1 MKFLIHVFWKL
12 RVMHDIMIT
21 PVLWQL
27 NCLCVFINC
36 HMYMY
41 FKFLKYRLF
50 LIHCAC
56 NSEVGMHSLS
66 PSYVLVTSLKRDCMY
81 DQLWFHVR
89 WLYQLIHSWWFYN
102 NLWWLHIYMYIYLQ
116 SDYTFRIKIKFQDIV
131 QSEHPCKS

>member
-1 MKFLIHVFWKL
+1 MWSFWYFESC
-12 RVMHDIMIT
+12 V
-21 PVLWQL
+21 WQL
-27 NCLCVFINC
+27 NCVCVCINC

-56 NSEVGMHSLS
+56 NTEVGMHSLS

-89 WLYQLIHSWWFYN
+89 WLYQLVHSWWFYN
-102 NLWWLHIYMYIYLQ
+102 NFMMTAYIYMYIYIYLQ
-116 SDYTFRIKIKFQDIV
+116 SDYTFRIKIKFQDTV

>member
-1 MKFLIHVFWKL
+1 MKFLIFWKL

-21 PVLWQL
+21 PALWQL

-50 LIHCAC
+50 FIHCAC
-56 NSEVGMHSLS
+56 NSEVGRHSLS

>member
-1 MKFLIHVFWKL
+1 MKFLIFWKL

-27 NCLCVFINC
+27 NCVCVCINC

-56 NSEVGMHSLS
+56 NTEVGMHSLS

-89 WLYQLIHSWWFYN
+89 WLYQLVLSWWFYN
-102 NLWWLHIYMYIYLQ
+102 NFMMTAYIYVYIYLQ
-116 SDYTFRIKIKFQDIV
+116 SDYTFRIKIKFQDTV